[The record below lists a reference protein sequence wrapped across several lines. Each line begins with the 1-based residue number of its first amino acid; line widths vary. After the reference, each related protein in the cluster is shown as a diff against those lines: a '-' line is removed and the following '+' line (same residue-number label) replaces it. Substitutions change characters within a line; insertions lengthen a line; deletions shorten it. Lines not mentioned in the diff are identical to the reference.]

1 MWKAIWVVLC
11 SFFFSLNVF
20 YGQAFI
26 NLFYSSSP
34 LFQFPGKKPL
44 VGRNVREISVSV
56 PFFPCVNALPSKST
70 ASLCIYCVRR
80 WVLSFFPLFH
90 GWNLSAFLR
99 AESEMV
105 MDCWCATSERL
116 NERTHWER
124 ENLNAS
130 VRCRK
135 GTWWLW
141 EEPVWA
147 SVNRQRVFFFFCR
160 TIRRTFIYILPS
172 LLFCLPSSLSYIA
185 IIFKE
190 LHLKKK
196 KITPK
201 KAICSGMFKWST
213 KYVFLLNLMWM
224 VCVLSRC
231 YWTHLCERDVMLSV
245 GGALG
250 VGGEWG
256 WAWALSGLTGV
267 MYWWWKRRM
276 LQEVSFVMCFECFL
290 YVLWI

>member
-11 SFFFSLNVF
+11 SFFSLNVF

-44 VGRNVREISVSV
+44 VGRNVRAISVSV

-80 WVLSFFPLFH
+80 WVLSFFSPFH

-99 AESEMV
+99 AESDMV

-124 ENLNAS
+124 ERTWTQVCDAEKRRDDCEKNLCERVWTEAAS
-130 VRCRK
+130 VF
-135 GTWWLW
+135 
-141 EEPVWA
+141 
-147 SVNRQRVFFFFCR
+147 SVGPSEGHSFTFFRPSCSV
-160 TIRRTFIYILPS
+160 YLPPFS
-172 LLFCLPSSLSYIA
+172 DIA

-196 KITPK
+196 KK
-201 KAICSGMFKWST
+201 DICSGMFKWST
-213 KYVFLLNLMWM
+213 KYLCSCLIWCECCVWCVFYLAVTELICVNVMWCCLWAGLWEWA
-224 VCVLSRC
+224 VNEG
-231 YWTHLCERDVMLSV
+231 ER
-245 GGALG
+245 
-250 VGGEWG
+250 E
-256 WAWALSGLTGV
+256 
-267 MYWWWKRRM
+267 
-276 LQEVSFVMCFECFL
+276 
-290 YVLWI
+290 LWVA

>member
-1 MWKAIWVVLC
+1 MLCHQRAQLHSAYTVLDGGC
-11 SFFFSLNVF
+11 CLFFPFF
-20 YGQAFI
+20 MDEI
-26 NLFYSSSP
+26 CP
-34 LFQFPGKKPL
+34 LFWELRVKWWWI
-44 VGRNVREISVSV
+44 VGAPRVRD
-56 PFFPCVNALPSKST
+56 
-70 ASLCIYCVRR
+70 
-80 WVLSFFPLFH
+80 W
-90 GWNLSAFLR
+90 
-99 AESEMV
+99 M
-105 MDCWCATSERL
+105 SERTER
-116 NERTHWER
+116 ERTWTQVCDAEKGRDGCEKNLCER
-124 ENLNAS
+124 
-130 VRCRK
+130 
-135 GTWWLW
+135 
-141 EEPVWA
+141 VWTG
-147 SVNRQRVFFFFCR
+147 SECFFFFCR

-224 VCVLSRC
+224 LCMVCVLSRC

-276 LQEVSFVMCFECFL
+276 LQEEVSFVMCFECFL